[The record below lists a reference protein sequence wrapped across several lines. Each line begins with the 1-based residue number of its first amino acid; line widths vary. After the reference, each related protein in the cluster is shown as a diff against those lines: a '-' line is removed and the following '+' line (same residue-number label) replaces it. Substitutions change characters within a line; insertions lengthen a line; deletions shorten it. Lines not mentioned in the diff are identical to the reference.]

1 MSRWNSSR
9 FVETVSSGGQTTV
22 VKFHDSNPCWK
33 KNWDKKNAFLLPDT
47 YFLCNHPAQQL
58 FSKLIFVRVQGWPSP
73 FTSISTYNI
82 RKGCGKSAVSKL
94 GTSVSLESTLGS
106 SAKVMSLPR
115 WNVLKHPNRLL
126 MSCPK
131 YHPTCQYQPSVLSI
145 LSFQN
150 LHMHQIVFK
159 IKLFIELLSSVLIC
173 FCIYFFQFLC
183 VSCSSPQP
191 SKTTKIQP
199 KLLAKTVGRLEVSCS
214 QEVRQ
219 LSRPTY
225 GEWLIGMDTV
235 HIAFLGWIP
244 PWVN

>member
-22 VKFHDSNPCWK
+22 VKFHDANPCWK
-33 KNWDKKNAFLLPDT
+33 KNWHKKNAFLLPDT

-94 GTSVSLESTLGS
+94 RTSVSLESTLGS

-131 YHPTCQYQPSVLSI
+131 YHPSNMPISAIRSFHTIFPKSLHAPNC
-145 LSFQN
+145 FQN
-150 LHMHQIVFK
+150 QVVYRAPFKRFDLFLHMFFNFFVFRV
-159 IKLFIELLSSVLIC
+159 LLHSL
-173 FCIYFFQFLC
+173 
-183 VSCSSPQP
+183 P
-191 SKTTKIQP
+191 KRQP

-219 LSRPTY
+219 LSRLKTY
-225 GEWLIGMDTV
+225 DAGRNGYSPYSLPGNY
-235 HIAFLGWIP
+235 P
-244 PWVN
+244 PG